1 MAYVMSLLSPT
12 AMKEI
17 LGAFIDSG
25 QAPSAHLMKS
35 LADVCG
41 ITEETL
47 RQHLTDCH
55 DSRLR
60 GDSDLFAAHAES
72 EVAAT
77 ETTAS

>member
-17 LGAFIDSG
+17 LGAFIESN
-25 QAPSAHLMKS
+25 QVPSAHLMRS

-41 ITEETL
+41 IAEETL

-55 DSRLR
+55 DARVR
-60 GDSDLFAAHAES
+60 GDSDLFGPSTTS
-72 EVAAT
+72 EAVVT
-77 ETTAS
+77 ETTPA

>member
-12 AMKEI
+12 AMKEV
-17 LGAFIDSG
+17 LGAFVD
-25 QAPSAHLMKS
+25 ANRTPSAHLMRS

-55 DSRLR
+55 DARVR
-60 GDSDLFAAHAES
+60 GDSDLFGPSAEPEAAITE
-72 EVAAT
+72 AT
-77 ETTAS
+77 PA